1 MNLYLRFLYM
11 LLKWPFIKKGQSLKW
26 TQHFRVWLHDCDIN
40 FHLTNARYFSFADLA
55 RTYAIMRMGVLG
67 KLVKRGWLPVV
78 NAEEITFIKPI
89 APFALFRLETELLY
103 WDEKYFYI
111 QHHYWVKDK
120 LCAKALIRGVFYS
133 KKRGVIPLD
142 DVLQLA
148 GIHEEHHRE
157 PEQVTTWKKH
167 LKQKKRLSQKPFVS

>member
-1 MNLYLRFLYM
+1 MNLYVRFLYM
-11 LLKWPFIKKGQSLKW
+11 LIKWPFISKSQNLKW
-26 TQHFRVWLHDCDIN
+26 QQHFRVWPHDCDIN
-40 FHLTNARYFSFADLA
+40 LHLTNARYFSFADLA
-55 RTYAIMRMGVLG
+55 RTYAIMHMGVLG

-89 APFALFRLETELLY
+89 APLVRFRLETELLY

-133 KKRGVIPLD
+133 KKEGVVPLD
-142 DVLQLA
+142 KVLALA
-148 GIHEEHHRE
+148 EIEGEHQKVPKE
-157 PEQVTTWKKH
+157 ITTWKDH
-167 LKQKKRLSQKPFVS
+167 LKQKKS